1 MILTI
6 EISSGDESRVRAAY
20 GAAGTPATDTELTSA
35 IKHWLGTN
43 TIEYEKQKAWAEYQS
58 PPLGLMA

>member
-1 MILTI
+1 MTLTI
-6 EISSGDESRVRAAY
+6 EITSTDEPRVREAY
-20 GAAGTPATDTELTSA
+20 GASGTPATDAQITNQ

-43 TIEYEKQKAWAEYQS
+43 TLEFEKQKAWSEYQS

>member
-1 MILTI
+1 MTLTI

-20 GAAGTPATDTELTSA
+20 GTSDTPATDAELTSA

-43 TIEYEKQKAWAEYQS
+43 TVEYEKQKAWAEYQS